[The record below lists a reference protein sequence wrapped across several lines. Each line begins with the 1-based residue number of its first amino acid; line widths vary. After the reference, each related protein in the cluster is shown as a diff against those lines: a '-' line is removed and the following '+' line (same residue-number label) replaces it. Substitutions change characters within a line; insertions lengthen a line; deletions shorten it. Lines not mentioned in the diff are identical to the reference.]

1 MTFEEDKKERLA
13 LSDFSF
19 LETQDLL
26 KDFKGSFSDEVIE
39 ERRNALWMFQLAS
52 ALKVKSKIDLFLT
65 SDNLL
70 SEISQI
76 EGLTIK

>member
-1 MTFEEDKKERLA
+1 MTTITGTYYNGHLKLERPIKTKKPIRVKVTFEEDKKERLA

-39 ERRNALWMFQLAS
+39 ERRKEL
-52 ALKVKSKIDLFLT
+52 
-65 SDNLL
+65 
-70 SEISQI
+70 
-76 EGLTIK
+76 

>member
-1 MTFEEDKKERLA
+1 LLERHLKLERPIKTKKPIRVKVTFEEDKKERLA

-39 ERRNALWMFQLAS
+39 ERRNAL
-52 ALKVKSKIDLFLT
+52 
-65 SDNLL
+65 
-70 SEISQI
+70 
-76 EGLTIK
+76 